1 MNFGSVGGQTQTNPT
16 FRLAVEV
23 CNAAAEKL
31 QRYVCQH
38 FTDIILQHSEDMGEE
53 RDFDEIRAGH
63 TLIQRMH
70 KYCPDILLLVI
81 PQLEEEMRVD
91 DSQIRLLATETLGEM
106 YGDKNGSSLMKKYPS
121 TWNTWIQRKNDKDPK
136 IRVTFVDA
144 SRELVANPDL
154 KGDITGEISL
164 RLCLGVD

>member
-1 MNFGSVGGQTQTNPT
+1 MVRFGEQTQTNPT

-31 QRYVCQH
+31 QRHVCQH
-38 FTDIILQHSEDMGEE
+38 FTDIILQHSEDMREE

-70 KYCPDILLLVI
+70 KYCSDILLLVI

-106 YGDKNGSSLMKKYPS
+106 YASKNGSGLMKKYPS

-136 IRVTFVDA
+136 IRVAFVDA
-144 SRELVANPDL
+144 SKELVGNSDL
-154 KGDITGEISL
+154 KGDITGGVSL
-164 RLCLGVD
+164 GLW

>member
-1 MNFGSVGGQTQTNPT
+1 M
-16 FRLAVEV
+16 EV

-31 QRYVCQH
+31 QRHVCQH
-38 FTDIILQHSEDMGEE
+38 FTDIILQHSEDVGEE

-63 TLIQRMH
+63 MLIQRMH

-106 YGDKNGSSLMKKYPS
+106 YADKNGSGLRKKYPS
-121 TWNTWIQRKNDKDPK
+121 TWNAWTSRKNDKDPK
-136 IRVTFVDA
+136 IRVAFVDT
-144 SRELVANPDL
+144 SKELVANSDL
-154 KGDITGEISL
+154 KGDITGEISFGL
-164 RLCLGVD
+164 W

>member
-1 MNFGSVGGQTQTNPT
+1 
-16 FRLAVEV
+16 
-23 CNAAAEKL
+23 
-31 QRYVCQH
+31 
-38 FTDIILQHSEDMGEE
+38 MGEE

-144 SRELVANPDL
+144 SRELVGNPEL
-154 KGDITGEISL
+154 KDDITGEISL
-164 RLCLGVD
+164 RLWFGRGLIVAQRR